1 MTPTT
6 SGGSSSVR
14 SSISSL
20 QYVTSPSSGS
30 VVSTSSTSYSYSII
44 VISSTTITLTRPGGT
59 GSTTGGAGTT
69 LTVITATPTVTTTS
83 SSSLGSYIT
92 TVVSNTID
100 GCGTASGSGIAG
112 KVQSAS
118 MEFGCLDERYKYE
131 NWHTDIV
138 ISWYGNYIHE
148 WYIYRYFW
156 DCIWYVYAL
165 TNVQD
170 SRGKDSGLT
179 NQSAGSASSVV
190 GCGYIIATTGTF
202 IGSAVITGCGYGSGS
217 GTLTGTGTI
226 WPAAGYGMM
235 SIVSSGIVS
244 GSGSFQGCGTL
255 TGSGVFTATGG
266 YTTTI
271 LAPATTTSFAS
282 GRATKTVSVFVS
294 YCATDMPGN
303 AGGGGSEGDVINNI
317 FGNNNTLISPVLA
330 GANGTSGADG
340 GGAGGGEINANQ
352 TMSVHGSPDNALCN
366 TCPNSVGICCPPT
379 VECEDDDYGGKCPVA
394 ALEMSGN
401 TINGYLIAQV
411 MNSTAP
417 VEGKRRVRGRARV
430 RVKTREEKELEK
442 ERDSRGLREEVQR
455 RTGSGHAHGH
465 QHGGYGHGDGG
476 QKKKKG
482 GTKGTRR
489 VHRKQF

>member
-20 QYVTSPSSGS
+20 QYVSSPSSGS

-44 VISSTTITLTRPGGT
+44 VISSTTITLTRPGST

-69 LTVITATPTVTTTS
+69 LTIITATPTVTTTS
-83 SSSLGSYIT
+83 SSSLGSYIN

-112 KVQSAS
+112 SV
-118 MEFGCLDERYKYE
+118 
-131 NWHTDIV
+131 
-138 ISWYGNYIHE
+138 
-148 WYIYRYFW
+148 
-156 DCIWYVYAL
+156 
-165 TNVQD
+165 
-170 SRGKDSGLT
+170 
-179 NQSAGSASSVV
+179 SSVV

-202 IGSAVITGCGYGSGS
+202 IGSAVITGCGYGSDS

-244 GSGSFQGCGTL
+244 GSGSFRGCGTL
-255 TGSGVFTATGG
+255 TGSGVFTATAG

-271 LAPATTTSFAS
+271 LAPATTTSFAG

-294 YCATDMPGN
+294 YCATDLPGN

-330 GANGTSGADG
+330 GANGTDNGADG
-340 GGAGGGEINANQ
+340 GGGGGGGGGEINANQ

-379 VECEDDDYGGKCPVA
+379 VECEDDDDGGKCPVA

-455 RTGSGHAHGH
+455 RAAGHGH
-465 QHGGYGHGDGG
+465 GYGNGGGG
-476 QKKKKG
+476 QKKKNKG

>member
-20 QYVTSPSSGS
+20 QYVSSPSSGS

-44 VISSTTITLTRPGGT
+44 VISSTTITLTRPGST
-59 GSTTGGAGTT
+59 GSITGGAGTT
-69 LTVITATPTVTTTS
+69 LTIITATPTVTTTS

-100 GCGTASGSGIAG
+100 GCGTASGSGIAAG
-112 KVQSAS
+112 TGTIYTNGLSIVTSGTAS
-118 MEFGCLDERYKYE
+118 
-131 NWHTDIV
+131 V
-138 ISWYGNYIHE
+138 
-148 WYIYRYFW
+148 
-156 DCIWYVYAL
+156 
-165 TNVQD
+165 
-170 SRGKDSGLT
+170 
-179 NQSAGSASSVV
+179 SSVV

-244 GSGSFQGCGTL
+244 GSGSFRGCGTL
-255 TGSGVFTATGG
+255 TGSGVFTATAG

-271 LAPATTTSFAS
+271 LAPATTTSFAG

-294 YCATDMPGN
+294 YCATDLPGN
-303 AGGGGSEGDVINNI
+303 AGGGSEGDVINNI
-317 FGNNNTLISPVLA
+317 FGNNNTVISPVLA
-330 GANGTSGADG
+330 GANGTNGADG
-340 GGAGGGEINANQ
+340 GGGGEINGNQ
-352 TMSVHGSPDNALCN
+352 TMSVHGSLDNALCN

-379 VECEDDDYGGKCPVA
+379 VECEDDDDGGKCPVA

-455 RTGSGHAHGH
+455 RAGSGHGHGNGNAHG
-465 QHGGYGHGDGG
+465 GRGGHGDGG
-476 QKKKKG
+476 HKKKKG
-482 GTKGTRR
+482 GMKGTRR

>member
-6 SGGSSSVR
+6 SGGSSSIR

-20 QYVTSPSSGS
+20 QYVSSPSSGS
-30 VVSTSSTSYSYSII
+30 GSTSSTSYSYSII
-44 VISSTTITLTRPGGT
+44 VISSTTITLTRPGST

-69 LTVITATPTVTTTS
+69 LTIITATPTASTTS

-118 MEFGCLDERYKYE
+118 MELAALDERYKYE

-148 WYIYRYFW
+148 WSIYRHFW
-156 DCIWYVYAL
+156 DCIW
-165 TNVQD
+165 T
-170 SRGKDSGLT
+170 
-179 NQSAGSASSVV
+179 AGSQINLTGSVSSVV

-244 GSGSFQGCGTL
+244 GRGSFRGCGTL
-255 TGSGVFTATGG
+255 TGSGVFTATAG

-271 LAPATTTSFAS
+271 LAPATTTSFAG

-294 YCATDMPGN
+294 YCATDLPGN

-330 GANGTSGADG
+330 GANGTDNGADG
-340 GGAGGGEINANQ
+340 GGGGGGEINVNQ
-352 TMSVHGSPDNALCN
+352 TMSVHGSPDNPLCN

-379 VECEDDDYGGKCPVA
+379 VECEDDDDGGKCPVA

-442 ERDSRGLREEVQR
+442 KRDSRGLREEVQR
-455 RTGSGHAHGH
+455 RAGSGHAHGH
-465 QHGGYGHGDGG
+465 GHGHGEG
-476 QKKKKG
+476 QKKTKKR